1 MYLPFE
7 SPKGVGFFHPWPPLA
22 LKDRP
27 QDGGL
32 AVPPAPRRLVVLLLL
47 LLLLLL
53 LFAFGIIFTF
63 GAAELDREEEEEEE
77 ESTVGT
83 GTFLMGAAPPNVA
96 VGTNAPALL
105 NLFAV
110 VEVLVVAVVFW
121 LLFL

>member
-32 AVPPAPRRLVVLLLL
+32 AVPPAPRWLVLLLL

-53 LFAFGIIFTF
+53 LRLLFPFGIMFTF
-63 GAAELDREEEEEEE
+63 GTAELDREEEEEEE
-77 ESTVGT
+77 STVGT
-83 GTFLMGAAPPNVA
+83 
-96 VGTNAPALL
+96 
-105 NLFAV
+105 
-110 VEVLVVAVVFW
+110 
-121 LLFL
+121 